1 MARKLR
7 ESVQDPLSMLLILEY
22 FGCMIPNTSHVT
34 LNSYLCCLH
43 SFVSFIFVSL
53 ILLLDTQENIHLA
66 KCVNK

>member
-7 ESVQDPLSMLLILEY
+7 ESVQDPLPMLLILEY
-22 FGCMIPNTSHVT
+22 FGCMIPVT

-43 SFVSFIFVSL
+43 YSFVSFIFVSL

-66 KCVNK
+66 KCVNE

>member
-7 ESVQDPLSMLLILEY
+7 ESVQDPLLMPLILEY
-22 FGCMIPNTSHVT
+22 YGCTIPVT
-34 LNSYLCCLH
+34 LNSYLCCLSLH

-66 KCVNK
+66 KCVNE